1 MHSCIYASRDTGCE
15 MAGRKNNFFEE
26 HIEKLILVVV
36 GIVCLWLLLARV
48 LFSPNYIEYD
58 NNKFGPG
65 DIDNYISQQAQQL
78 EDKLDS
84 RPQPISPYEQRADDF
99 LALVDS
105 AIGNIDTSI
114 YLPIPNPILKAIG
127 IQPKYNMPRVGEV
140 DEVVS
145 GHIRAVAY
153 VPTGQINEDSP
164 YDSADCEPNDIDFVT
179 VEGQFDVAGLY
190 ERFEDSFAGEQVRQ
204 EWRDPCLAKVV
215 FAAVQ
220 LQRQDLLG
228 EAGGDEM
235 RSDAFADEIWSD
247 WQNVPRTKIDHRK
260 SMFEI
265 IEKVEDLPPGG
276 IEVRA
281 LQFDDVGVRMD
292 LLQPQAYQIASAKE
306 EWFPPSLH
314 KEYADH
320 QRETELEQRR
330 EAREAER
337 QEREQEL
344 EQTRSARRR
353 TTQRPE
359 AQGERNLMMEV
370 LGGISTSTTGRSD
383 RLRRQT
389 ERRERTPREKPER
402 LLRSKEDSKTV
413 EDFYDELDQI
423 LIEKKTNLA
432 DSSEPLLLWAHDDT
446 VEAGKCY
453 RYRIRLGLLNPV
465 AGKDQFSEADKSLKD
480 DVILWSKFSDV
491 TEPVE
496 IPKILYF
503 FPREIQEAART
514 VTIRICRYVLGYW
527 YGKDFPVKVGEVIG
541 KAVEY
546 EAEDEDETAQAQGDV
561 TVPETIDYSTGAVFV
576 DIVPVSDWEGGNNL
590 RARHYFDMLYS
601 FDAVN
606 INHMPIKP
614 RYWTDEL
621 QAKFNEIKKLEGE
634 LKEPLR
640 PWAEGVR
647 RRRAPR
653 GRIEGAPEITTEQEY
668 IEMILQ
674 EAGQSERGR
683 GRR

>member
-1 MHSCIYASRDTGCE
+1 

-26 HIEKLILVVV
+26 HIEKLILAVV
-36 GIVCLWLLLARV
+36 GIVCLWLLFARV
-48 LFSPNYIEYD
+48 FFSPNYIEYD

-65 DIDNYISQQAQQL
+65 DIDNYISKQAQQL

-84 RPQPISPYEQRADDF
+84 QPQPITPYEQRADDF

-105 AIGNIDTSI
+105 AIGDIDAGV
-114 YLPIPNPILKAIG
+114 YLSVPNPVLEVIG
-127 IQPKYNMPRVGEV
+127 IQPRYNLPTVGGV
-140 DEVVS
+140 DKVVS

-153 VPTGQINEDSP
+153 VPTGQVNEDSP
-164 YDSADCEPNDIDFVT
+164 YDSASCEPNDIDFVT

-204 EWRDPCLAKVV
+204 EWRDPCLAKPV

-220 LQRQDLLG
+220 LQRQELLG

-235 RSDAFADEIWSD
+235 RSKAFADEIWSD

-265 IEKVEDLPPGG
+265 IENVNDLPSGG
-276 IEVRA
+276 IDVRL
-281 LQFDDVGVRMD
+281 LQFDNAGVRVD

-314 KEYADH
+314 TKYVDH
-320 QRETELEQRR
+320 QRETELEQKRK
-330 EAREAER
+330 AREAER

-344 EQTRSARRR
+344 EQARAARRK
-353 TTQRPE
+353 TTQRTTTEVQSEE
-359 AQGERNLMMEV
+359 ALIM
-370 LGGISTSTTGRSD
+370 LGGGASTSSTGRSD
-383 RLRRQT
+383 RFRRQT
-389 ERRERTPREKPER
+389 DRRERTPREKPER
-402 LLRSKEDSKTV
+402 SLRSKEDSKTV
-413 EDFYDELDQI
+413 KDIYDELDQI

-432 DSSEPLLLWAHDDT
+432 DSSEPLLFWAHDDT

-465 AGKDQFSEADKSLKD
+465 AGTDRFSETDKSFRNS
-480 DVILWSKFSDV
+480 VILWSKFSDV

-496 IPKILYF
+496 IPKTLYF

-546 EAEDEDETAQAQGDV
+546 EAEAEATDETAQAPEDV
-561 TVPETIDYSTGAVFV
+561 TVPETIDYSTGAVLV
-576 DIVPVSDWEGGNNL
+576 DIVPVSDWDGGNNL
-590 RARHYFDMLYS
+590 RARNYFDMLYS

-606 INHMPIKP
+606 IKHMPIKT

-621 QAKFNEIKKLEGE
+621 QAKFNEIKKLEEE

-640 PWAEGVR
+640 PWAEGAR
-647 RRRAPR
+647 RRRASI
-653 GRIEGAPEITTEQEY
+653 GEGVLEITTEDELR
-668 IEMILQ
+668 EMLLQ
-674 EAGQSERGR
+674 EMEQSEKGR